1 MFLFKEATQA
11 KDPET
16 SPEASPGALALYPA
30 ALRSVPASLFAFP
43 LGGTRPSRLTHSQLR
58 LAPRNPGWGGSLVYT
73 SSKARFILYP
83 EWNPPKEE
91 EGAGP
96 CHAQELRFLLP
107 PAISPISTSFPSLE
121 RGRPGF
127 SLPGLFH
134 SVYSLSPPLPQLSG
148 SLQAAKCCGGWVGT
162 SDRGRFLSASQAEAE
177 SQSLNERGRAA
188 REWPSS

>member
-1 MFLFKEATQA
+1 MFLFKEATPA

-58 LAPRNPGWGGSLVYT
+58 LAPRNPGWGGSPVYT

-83 EWNPPKEE
+83 EWNPPRRRRVL
-91 EGAGP
+91 GP
-96 CHAQELRFLLP
+96 AIPRSFAFSCLLP
-107 PAISPISTSFPSLE
+107 SLRLVHPFLRW
-121 RGRPGF
+121 RGVGRAF

-177 SQSLNERGRAA
+177 SQSLSDRGRAA
-188 REWPSS
+188 REWTSS